1 MTSNNSGT
9 GTYSETFVVTDPVG
23 QPVEPMVLSGAV
35 TLTRQ

>member
-1 MTSNNSGT
+1 MHPFKKSWLSQ
-9 GTYSETFVVTDPVG
+9 SVAFVVTDPVG